1 MSVHRI
7 VRKRLLNSGEVKR
20 DGHKWIDKRPRDKYG
35 VLQGYC
41 SEMEAK
47 RREGRAN
54 HARPFI

>member
-41 SEMEAK
+41 SKIETK
-47 RREGRAN
+47 RRKEAERG
-54 HARPFI
+54 